1 LASTATHTATP
12 TATHTGALPA
22 VAAPSISRLPI
33 RGRARARGYI
43 DAVTILPAGASPR
56 FTAIVTDADKYA
68 RPHPDAAPPATDQ
81 RGKAGRANGGGR
93 GTTPRGDDRVRLV
106 WLGQRQ
112 VKGIKAG
119 TQLRFE
125 GMVSRV
131 DGLPT
136 IYNPR
141 YEIISQQEA

>member
-1 LASTATHTATP
+1 MASTATHTATA
-12 TATHTGALPA
+12 TATPTGALPA
-22 VAAPSISRLPI
+22 VAVPSISRLPV
-33 RGRARARGYI
+33 RGRARAQGYI

-68 RPHPDAAPPATDQ
+68 RPHPDAASRTTDQ
-81 RGKAGRANGGGR
+81 RGKAGRSNSGR

-112 VKGIKAG
+112 VKGINAG

>member
-1 LASTATHTATP
+1 M
-12 TATHTGALPA
+12 LP
-22 VAAPSISRLPI
+22 V
-33 RGRARARGYI
+33 RGQARARGYI

-68 RPHPDAAPPATDQ
+68 RPDTASPPTDH
-81 RGKAGRANGGGR
+81 RGKAGRTNGGR
-93 GTTPRGDDRVRLV
+93 GNTARGDDRVRLV